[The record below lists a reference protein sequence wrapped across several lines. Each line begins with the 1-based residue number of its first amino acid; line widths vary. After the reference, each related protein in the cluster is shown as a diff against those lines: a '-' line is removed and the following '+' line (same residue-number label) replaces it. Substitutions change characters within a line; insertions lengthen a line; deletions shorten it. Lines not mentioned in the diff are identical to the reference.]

1 MNNDPKG
8 LDAGQQSVEGTGAAV
23 IDNRPETQRSLQIY
37 GIYRIVLAALLLLV
51 FLVQSMTEADQ
62 AHRPDLFLLT
72 VFAYF
77 LASITTH
84 IYASVQ
90 RYNLQNAVLFLLFF
104 VIDIIALTLIA
115 HASGGLSGGLSL
127 LMTLTVATAGIFF
140 RDELAML
147 VAALASIAVVLNGA
161 YLVQLE
167 VTPKDSLL
175 ATGLLGAIFFATA
188 QLIQRLA
195 KRIEVS
201 QALAAEKSKA
211 LLYTQHLNQL
221 IVQRMQTGVLVVSTE
236 QTIHSANQSAVE
248 LLQLPSP
255 VKADELS
262 LPAPLKIRF
271 EQWQDRPHIRTSPF
285 QFNQESAHVQAE
297 FMPLTSEGSDNTLVF
312 LEDTRRAR
320 QQAQQ
325 IKLASL
331 GRLTASI
338 AHEIRNPLSA
348 INHAAQLMNESDTI
362 GADDQKLCNIITNHA
377 ARMNRTIENVLQLSR
392 RNASNPQRIELKKWL
407 SEFVE
412 SIVQNQPNAVI
423 ELQCEPENLTA
434 SFDPSQ
440 LDQVLTNL
448 CSNGLRYSERATG
461 VASLLLRVATHLRTG
476 IPYLEV
482 IDDGEGIGPSEQE
495 QLFEPFYTN
504 EKTGT
509 GLGLFIAKEL
519 CEANQSRL
527 NYWPT
532 TENKSCFRVSFA
544 HPERKLSSGNHNGKS
559 V

>member
-1 MNNDPKG
+1 MNTAIDDHTSKEH
-8 LDAGQQSVEGTGAAV
+8 STV
-23 IDNRPETQRSLQIY
+23 IDSRPETQRSLQVY
-37 GIYRIVLAALLLLV
+37 GIYRIILAALLLLV
-51 FLVQSMTEADQ
+51 FLVQSMTEVDR
-62 AHRPDLFLLT
+62 AHRPELFLFA
-72 VFAYF
+72 VVAYF
-77 LASITTH
+77 LASISTH
-84 IYASVQ
+84 IYASIK
-90 RYNLQNAVLFLLFF
+90 RYELANSLLFLLFF
-104 VIDIIALTLIA
+104 VVDIAALTLIA

-140 RDELAML
+140 RDELAIL

-175 ATGLLGAIFFATA
+175 ATGLLGVIFFATA
-188 QLIQRLA
+188 ILIQRLA

-201 QALAAEKSKA
+201 QELAAQKSKA
-211 LLYTQHLNQL
+211 LSYTQHLNHL
-221 IVQRMQTGVLVVSTE
+221 IVQRMQTGVLVVDK
-236 QTIHSANQSAVE
+236 QFTIHSANQSAVE
-248 LLQLPSP
+248 LLQLPS
-255 VKADELS
+255 ASNNGSLS
-262 LPAPLKIRF
+262 LPTALLNRLK
-271 EQWQDRPHIRTSPF
+271 QWQERPHVRTSPF
-285 QFNQESAHVQAE
+285 QLNKESSHVQAE
-297 FMPLTSEGSDNTLVF
+297 FTPLTSEDSNNILVF

-348 INHAAQLMNESDTI
+348 INHAAQLMNESQTI
-362 GADDQKLCNIITNHA
+362 DDEDQKLCKIITKHS
-377 ARMNRTIENVLQLSR
+377 ARMNKTIENVLQLSR
-392 RNASNPQRIELKKWL
+392 RNASNPQRITLKKWL
-407 SEFVE
+407 SEFIE
-412 SIVQNQPNAVI
+412 SLQLNQPNVHI
-423 ELQCEPENLTA
+423 ELECDSENIQA

-461 VASLLLRVATHLRTG
+461 NALLLLRVATHARTT

-482 IDDGEGIGPSEQE
+482 IDDGEGIDAKQQD
-495 QLFEPFYTN
+495 QLFEPFYTS
-504 EKTGT
+504 EQSGT

-532 TENKSCFRVSFA
+532 TNDKSCFRISFA
-544 HPERKLSSGNHNGKS
+544 HPQRKVGNS
-559 V
+559 EL

>member
-1 MNNDPKG
+1 MNNT
-8 LDAGQQSVEGTGAAV
+8 LDKNTATLSATSA
-23 IDNRPETQRSLQIY
+23 DSRPETQRSLQVY
-37 GIYRIVLAALLLLV
+37 GIYRIILAALLLLV
-51 FLVQSMTEADQ
+51 FLVQSMTVADR

-72 VFAYF
+72 VVAYF
-77 LASITTH
+77 LASIATH
-84 IYASVQ
+84 IYASIKHYEL
-90 RYNLQNAVLFLLFF
+90 RKPAMFLLFF
-104 VIDIIALTLIA
+104 VIDIVALTLIA

-140 RDELAML
+140 RDELAIL

-161 YLVQLE
+161 YLAQLE

-188 QLIQRLA
+188 LLIQRLA
-195 KRIEVS
+195 NRIDVS
-201 QALAAEKSKA
+201 QELAAQKTKA
-211 LLYTQHLNQL
+211 LSYTQHLNHL
-221 IVQRMQTGVLVVSTE
+221 IVQRMQTGVVVVNK
-236 QTIHSANQSAVE
+236 QFAIHSANQSAIE

-255 VKADELS
+255 IQADRLTLPKALLS
-262 LPAPLKIRF
+262 RLK
-271 EQWQDRPHIRTSPF
+271 QWQERPHVRTTPF
-285 QFNQESAHVQAE
+285 QLNKDSAHVQAE
-297 FMPLTSEGSDNTLVF
+297 FMPLTSEDSDNILVF
-312 LEDTRRAR
+312 LEDTRRAH

-348 INHAAQLMNESDTI
+348 INHAAQLMNESETI
-362 GADDQKLCNIITNHA
+362 VEDDQKLCGIITKHS

-392 RNASNPQRIELKKWL
+392 RHAANPQRIPLKNWL
-407 SEFVE
+407 TEFIASLE
-412 SIVQNQPNAVI
+412 HNQPTANI
-423 ELQCEPENLTA
+423 DLECDSGRLFA

-461 VASLLLRVATHLRTG
+461 KPHLLLRVATHPRTK

-482 IDDGEGIGPSEQE
+482 IDDGNGIEKKQQE
-495 QLFEPFYTN
+495 QLFEPFYTS
-504 EKTGT
+504 EKNGT

-532 TENKSCFRVSFA
+532 TSNKSCFRVSFA
-544 HPERKLSSGNHNGKS
+544 HPQRKLSDADPTRAST
-559 V
+559 